1 MKKLFTICLLVFFTI
16 SGNAQW
22 YHGQFNVSNISELNK
37 DQLNLALSKSLK
49 AIKAGEIW
57 TGVGI
62 GVGITGGV
70 LILDDMSKRQ
80 YRTGILGNLPTG
92 ETAAGVLCLVGGII
106 TTVVGVHKWTVALKQ
121 KTEIEMELVK
131 FKGSAS
137 MYGIGLK
144 IKF

>member
-1 MKKLFTICLLVFFTI
+1 
-16 SGNAQW
+16 
-22 YHGQFNVSNISELNK
+22 
-37 DQLNLALSKSLK
+37 
-49 AIKAGEIW
+49 
-57 TGVGI
+57 
-62 GVGITGGV
+62 
-70 LILDDMSKRQ
+70 MSKRQ